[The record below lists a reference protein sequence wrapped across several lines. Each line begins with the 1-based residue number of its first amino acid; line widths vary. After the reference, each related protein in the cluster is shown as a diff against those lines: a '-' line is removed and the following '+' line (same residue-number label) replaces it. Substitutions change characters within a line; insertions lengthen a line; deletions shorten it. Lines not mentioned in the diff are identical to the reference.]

1 MSRQSILTGTLA
13 TRGLNLQL
21 YMIVPGCVWCTRSL
35 AWGERTQ
42 TFNVLIGISAWIMF
56 GFVMHPRTLQHSRIT
71 FHLVVPRAKGLNRG
85 CWMAASCTLKRMVKD
100 QTVCFVKAFEVLMM
114 IWSSDAHDALCP
126 RVCYCH
132 GGKLT
137 RRQPQ
142 KLLPY
147 GWPRQCLRTA
157 ALTFVQRK
165 WYKSVPMIY
174 LLQANYPRLLSWIY

>member
-1 MSRQSILTGTLA
+1 MHQKPCMRRKNADIQCSYRDL
-13 TRGLNLQL
+13 GLNHVRLCDASQDPAAFSDH
-21 YMIVPGCVWCTRSL
+21 VSPCGAES
-35 AWGERTQ
+35 Q
-42 TFNVLIGISAWIMF
+42 
-56 GFVMHPRTLQHSRIT
+56 RIEQR
-71 FHLVVPRAKGLNRG
+71 LLNGGL
-85 CWMAASCTLKRMVKD
+85 CTLKRTVKD